1 MSLRGT
7 ESRSNLGDE
16 AISAHEGQ
24 PQVGC
29 WLPALSAD
37 EERVLEMRAM
47 LVRLRGL
54 LDPGTVLEMY
64 GAGRD
69 DLELLA
75 VIEEELKDD
84 RD

>member
-1 MSLRGT
+1 
-7 ESRSNLGDE
+7 
-16 AISAHEGQ
+16 
-24 PQVGC
+24 
-29 WLPALSAD
+29 
-37 EERVLEMRAM
+37 MRAV

-54 LDPGTVLEMY
+54 LEPGTVLGMY

-75 VIEEELKDD
+75 IIEEELKDD